1 MLMKTEAMI
10 NVIRY
15 DYINKKPVLT
25 YEQLMQLRKEL
36 KEEKALNLYIKR
48 YKSNKSILKRFTKQ

>member
-1 MLMKTEAMI
+1 MI

-48 YKSNKSILKRFTKQ
+48 CEK

>member
-1 MLMKTEAMI
+1 MKSEAMI

-25 YEQLMQLRKEL
+25 YEQLIQLKKEL
-36 KEEKALNLYIKR
+36 KEEH
-48 YKSNKSILKRFTKQ
+48 SNTSILKLVIKQ

>member
-1 MLMKTEAMI
+1 MKTEAMI

-36 KEEKALNLYIKR
+36 KEGCKDEERKEKK
-48 YKSNKSILKRFTKQ
+48 

>member
-1 MLMKTEAMI
+1 MKTEAMI

-15 DYINKKPVLT
+15 DYINKKPALT

-36 KEEKALNLYIKR
+36 KEG
-48 YKSNKSILKRFTKQ
+48 YKNADR